1 MLLRAKKGMFR
12 GINGKPMTSTQASP
26 AATAAP
32 SPGKPARVTIEWDG
46 DHRFNT
52 GRVGSPRARLD
63 GSGVAGQSPV
73 DALLSAVASCASVD
87 VVDIL
92 AKRRT
97 PVATLDVD
105 VTGDRVDAIP
115 RRVKHIT
122 LAFRITGDG
131 IERDQAERAID
142 LAINKYCSV
151 RDSLRE
157 DIGVDW
163 TLELNGEKQ
172 PPK

>member
-1 MLLRAKKGMFR
+1 
-12 GINGKPMTSTQASP
+12 MTIQTP
-26 AATAAP
+26 AAQKASATPAV
-32 SPGKPARVTIEWDG
+32 PARVTIEWQG
-46 DHRFNT
+46 DHRFET
-52 GRVGSPRARLD
+52 GRAGAPATLLD
-63 GSGVAGQSPV
+63 GSSTAAQSPV
-73 DALLSAVASCASVD
+73 EMLLSAVASCAAID

-97 PVATLDVD
+97 PVEALNVD
-105 VTGDRVDAIP
+105 VTGDRVDTIP
-115 RRVKHIT
+115 RRFRHIA
-122 LAFRITGDG
+122 LAFRITGAG

-142 LAINKYCSV
+142 LAITKYCSV

-172 PPK
+172 QPR